1 MALEYERLHEIE
13 ALIRLVSVDNSAMT
27 EVQAELK
34 EEDPA
39 ALFNSLVALQELNT
53 SFRQEGLE
61 KHGSA
66 AHARYPDFSKTIP
79 DPGSQGPPGKPRWM
93 FLEGHSLWTRGS
105 SLAWR
110 RSARSWL
117 AVLPCW
123 SEGVLSLSLFVCHN

>member
-1 MALEYERLHEIE
+1 MALEYERLHEME

-34 EEDPA
+34 EEPSNPA
-39 ALFNSLVALQELNT
+39 ALYQSLVALQELND
-53 SFRQEGLE
+53 SFRNEGLE

-123 SEGVLSLSLFVCHN
+123 SEGVLSLSLCLP

>member
-27 EVQAELK
+27 EVQAELRS
-34 EEDPA
+34 EDPA
-39 ALFNSLVALQELNT
+39 ALWLSLVALQELNGE
-53 SFRQEGLE
+53 FRREGLE
-61 KHGSA
+61 KHGSV

-117 AVLPCW
+117 PVLPW
-123 SEGVLSLSLFVCHN
+123 WIEGVLSLSLSLCLP